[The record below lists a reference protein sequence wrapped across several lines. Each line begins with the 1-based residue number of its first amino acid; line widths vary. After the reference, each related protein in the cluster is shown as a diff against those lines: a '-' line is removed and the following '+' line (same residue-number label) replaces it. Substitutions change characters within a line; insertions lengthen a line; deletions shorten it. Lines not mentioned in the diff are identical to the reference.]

1 MRIGR
6 SCCKEKKDTYK
17 PEALIR
23 DRVEEV
29 TLLLFCFNM
38 ICTCQARIM
47 LRDRSLFI
55 TGKGKGE
62 GGMGGVVGKTFRG
75 VTIKFT
81 RTSHKALWEDR

>member
-55 TGKGKGE
+55 TEKGE
-62 GGMGGVVGKTFRG
+62 GEGGGWGEWLER
-75 VTIKFT
+75 
-81 RTSHKALWEDR
+81 LWRCHNKIYEIFP